1 MHKPDCYCNGLSDRG
16 RWLVPVIISV
26 TMFAGIEL
34 WVGLISHSLTLRA
47 DSGHML
53 SDGVAVTIALG
64 AAKIAQRSRTN
75 SAQPHRAE
83 LLASMANGLGLLA
96 MAGWIGQE
104 AWHHAHGTPTD
115 ILSLPMLIT
124 ASLGLVINGFN
135 IYWLHDHAGDDLNLR
150 GVLLHMLAD
159 LAGSVGAIAAALAV
173 TYLRWMWAD
182 TLIGALVA
190 LLIGASALPLLY
202 QCWQQWW
209 APSEPPDLGAQG
221 WCEVGRTDLSQL
233 L

>member
-1 MHKPDCYCNGLSDRG
+1 
-16 RWLVPVIISV
+16 VPVIISV

-104 AWHHAHGTPTD
+104 AWHHAHGTPDGHLEPTD
-115 ILSLPMLIT
+115 VDYGEPWP
-124 ASLGLVINGFN
+124 GHQ
-135 IYWLHDHAGDDLNLR
+135 WLQH
-150 GVLLHMLAD
+150 LL
-159 LAGSVGAIAAALAV
+159 
-173 TYLRWMWAD
+173 
-182 TLIGALVA
+182 
-190 LLIGASALPLLY
+190 
-202 QCWQQWW
+202 
-209 APSEPPDLGAQG
+209 AP
-221 WCEVGRTDLSQL
+221 
-233 L
+233 